1 MAYRLMM
8 CTSLSELLA
17 NMIALDKPEYL
28 FYVVERD
35 DVYEIPLD
43 SAILQDYISWKYGI
57 KGSPNDPQDAF
68 MIIDFLGRYPLTA
81 RMNVFYTIVGGY
93 MKDFEEALEKG
104 RMGEAIKEVS
114 TREPENRQSI
124 LTVKAIV
131 RRAQNMGIN
140 SQEDVNRL
148 MQKINSDV
156 RITNAV
162 RVAFT
167 TAIRGRFKYL

>member
-1 MAYRLMM
+1 
-8 CTSLSELLA
+8 
-17 NMIALDKPEYL
+17 
-28 FYVVERD
+28 
-35 DVYEIPLD
+35 
-43 SAILQDYISWKYGI
+43 
-57 KGSPNDPQDAF
+57 
-68 MIIDFLGRYPLTA
+68 
-81 RMNVFYTIVGGY
+81 

-124 LTVKAIV
+124 LIAKAIV

-167 TAIRGRFKYL
+167 TAIRGRFKYM

>member
-8 CTSLSELLA
+8 CTSLNELLA